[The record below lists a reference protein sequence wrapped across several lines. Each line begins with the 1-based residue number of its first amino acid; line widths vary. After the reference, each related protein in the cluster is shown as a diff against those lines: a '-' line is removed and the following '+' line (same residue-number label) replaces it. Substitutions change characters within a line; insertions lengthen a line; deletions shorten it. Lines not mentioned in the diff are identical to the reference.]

1 MELKVQEIKSL
12 MLKKVAMSLK
22 LKAQGIKC

>member
-12 MLKKVAMSLK
+12 MLTKVSMSLK